1 MAKTSRVERPLR
13 KSEYEI
19 VYASTHAQKGW
30 RDLKATIPGPLVDT
44 WEWLTK
50 TPLEVSPSNYRL
62 RGELGNLTYQEKQ
75 FDRWQHKPTLKG
87 SARIWFFVDEN
98 DRRVYLEKVLRLI
111 QKSHPQPKTPTPA
124 PEENT
129 RPYNPNGRLNPV

>member
-19 VYASTHAQKGW
+19 VCESTHSLNGW

-44 WEWLTK
+44 WEWLSTS
-50 TPLEVSPSNYRL
+50 PLEKSPSNYRL

-87 SARIWFFVDEN
+87 SARIWFFVDKN
-98 DRRVYLEKVLRLI
+98 DRRVYLEKVFT
-111 QKSHPQPKTPTPA
+111 SHPNETK
-124 PEENT
+124 
-129 RPYNPNGRLNPV
+129 

>member
-19 VYASTHAQKGW
+19 VYASAHAQKGW

-50 TPLEVSPSNYRL
+50 TP
-62 RGELGNLTYQEKQ
+62 
-75 FDRWQHKPTLKG
+75 
-87 SARIWFFVDEN
+87 
-98 DRRVYLEKVLRLI
+98 
-111 QKSHPQPKTPTPA
+111 
-124 PEENT
+124 
-129 RPYNPNGRLNPV
+129 

>member
-1 MAKTSRVERPLR
+1 MVKTSRVERPLR

-87 SARIWFFVDEN
+87 SARI
-98 DRRVYLEKVLRLI
+98 
-111 QKSHPQPKTPTPA
+111 
-124 PEENT
+124 
-129 RPYNPNGRLNPV
+129 